1 MQASRYNLDSFPW
14 SLILANRS
22 YLYSCNIV
30 PGTDAGAVARK
41 RIGISE
47 WNWETPLAF
56 RLLLSGNP
64 RVCRSTIWDL
74 PDEIAIVGDYAQGVE
89 KLRTVLARITLP
101 EAQPL
106 IAQALSFLDDEANRQ
121 AWFVLESGE
130 LYDMEDDD
138 MAALNREML
147 ASIHD
152 VDRDAEAMLTALQ
165 PGSQGGPNSAHPS
178 AEAALAELGLG
189 NWSNMLYFDLTD

>member
-1 MQASRYNLDSFPW
+1 M
-14 SLILANRS
+14 ANRS

-30 PGTDAGAVARK
+30 PGADAGAVARK
-41 RIGISE
+41 RIGLSE

-89 KLRTVLARITLP
+89 KLRAFLARITLP

-106 IAQALSFLDDEANRQ
+106 IAEAMAFLDDEANRQ
-121 AWFVLESGE
+121 AWLVLESGE
-130 LYDMEDDD
+130 LYDMEDSD
-138 MAALNREML
+138 MAALNSEML
-147 ASIHD
+147 ASIQD
-152 VDRDAEAMLTALQ
+152 VDSEAEAMLTALQ
-165 PGSQGGPNSAHPS
+165 AGAQGGPDSAHQS
-178 AEAALAELGLG
+178 AEEALAELGLG
-189 NWSNMLYFDLTD
+189 NWSNVLYFDLTD